1 MKVLVKP
8 NMHTHLARGGL
19 LNHLQNTITYIL
31 GVENNKLEQPLP
43 NDDTRRRCKI
53 CVIAS
58 HGKGN
63 KSAKDEISKVKS
75 WCVKCQQ
82 LVCWKHTIIVWESCT

>member
-43 NDDTRRRCKI
+43 NDDTRRRCKL

-75 WCVKCQQ
+75 
-82 LVCWKHTIIVWESCT
+82 